1 MMKPEE
7 DRQDVRMR
15 YVPRIN
21 EKGELAMQYPVIDK
35 KRTAERINFF
45 MRYNRIKPTDI
56 QKYLGLTCVQT
67 VYRWL
72 DGTNIPSIDNL
83 YALSQLFGVKV
94 DDILAGNRKSGSSYI
109 PYNKYFHLR
118 MYYDRMEKLA

>member
-1 MMKPEE
+1 
-7 DRQDVRMR
+7 
-15 YVPRIN
+15 
-21 EKGELAMQYPVIDK
+21 MQYPVIDK
-35 KRTAERINFF
+35 KRTAEQINFF

-94 DDILAGNRKSGSSYI
+94 DDMLVGDRKIASHHV
-109 PYNKYFHLR
+109 PYKKCSHLL
-118 MYYDRMEKLA
+118 MYYRRMEKLA

>member
-1 MMKPEE
+1 ML
-7 DRQDVRMR
+7 
-15 YVPRIN
+15 RIS

-45 MRYNRIKPTDI
+45 MRCNRIKPTDI
-56 QKYLGLTCVQT
+56 QKYLGLACVQT

-83 YALSQLFGVKV
+83 YALSQLFGVMV
-94 DDILAGNRKSGSSYI
+94 DDMLAGNRKIISPYI
-109 PYNKYFHLR
+109 PYKKYFHLL